1 MTPKMAEKKELTHA
15 EIWDDSTLLNSWDA
29 ALQEYKKY
37 HSIQATGATVGSLPA
52 STKEEGEVEMK
63 DISPQQLVH
72 SQESEDKPV
81 APTNEEEEEEEGE
94 VVPEVKNHTPEP
106 QLMSQASVEAGQ
118 KLPSPPPFPPSILA
132 GENETLRNL
141 MISWY
146 FAGYYT
152 GLYEGQQKQ

>member
-1 MTPKMAEKKELTHA
+1 
-15 EIWDDSTLLNSWDA
+15 
-29 ALQEYKKY
+29 
-37 HSIQATGATVGSLPA
+37 
-52 STKEEGEVEMK
+52 MK

-81 APTNEEEEEEEGE
+81 APTNEEEEEEEEGE
-94 VVPEVKNHTPEP
+94 VVPEVREEPRLQKVQQEQAEVKNHTPEP

-132 GENETLRNL
+132 GENEALRNL